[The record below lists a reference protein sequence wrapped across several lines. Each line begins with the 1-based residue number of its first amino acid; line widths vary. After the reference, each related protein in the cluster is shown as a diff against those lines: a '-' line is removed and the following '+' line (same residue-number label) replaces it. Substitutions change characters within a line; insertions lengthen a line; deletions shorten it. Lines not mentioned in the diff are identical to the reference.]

1 VGRYF
6 IVPFAYQ
13 HRGNNPALSHSFIS
27 VIRVFADNKQ
37 PHFIPGLREGQIR
50 NREFEAFTIS
60 WMPADFATN
69 QDLCVFDAV

>member
-1 VGRYF
+1 VGVGWGDLIPKKYKPRSKSSLT
-6 IVPFAYQ
+6 Q
-13 HRGNNPALSHSFIS
+13 
-27 VIRVFADNKQ
+27 RVFADNKQ